1 MTHGVFEM
9 LKIYYYLMFNMSI
22 VANYF
27 SQLFSCIFYLL
38 LLRNVCSVVFIRVIN
53 YDSTTKL
60 RKFYYFILCIC
71 IVSNN

>member
-60 RKFYYFILCIC
+60 RKFYYFILRIC